1 MNKTII
7 TISFVILSILLFSIL
22 RDSNKLQLHFLNIGQ
37 GDAIL
42 IRTPEGQNIL
52 IDGGPDNKLLAE
64 IGKVLPWGEREID
77 YLVISHYHA
86 DHMMGFIEV
95 LNKYKVRNVL
105 VGAHLPDD
113 FLYRVWVDKLEE
125 KNIKPTIVKAGE
137 QFIVSEDLIWQ
148 IILADSYN
156 KDYNENSV
164 VMRLSYKDQDFLFT
178 GDLGAEG
185 EERILA
191 SGMDISAE
199 YLKVGHHG
207 SRYSSSEAFLQA
219 VQPKI
224 CIISS
229 GIDNTHGHPHKE
241 AVERLKDAG
250 CQIKDTQDL
259 GLISFE
265 ID

>member
-64 IGKVLPWGEREID
+64 IGKVLPWWEREID

-164 VMRLSYKDQDFLFT
+164 VMRLSYKDQDFL
-178 GDLGAEG
+178 
-185 EERILA
+185 
-191 SGMDISAE
+191 
-199 YLKVGHHG
+199 
-207 SRYSSSEAFLQA
+207 
-219 VQPKI
+219 
-224 CIISS
+224 
-229 GIDNTHGHPHKE
+229 
-241 AVERLKDAG
+241 
-250 CQIKDTQDL
+250 
-259 GLISFE
+259 
-265 ID
+265 